1 MGHRFTINVDCWL
14 NHWSFG
20 LIMTDEKSFTEENTG
35 PKLRWYVVQAF
46 SGYEARVQK
55 TLIEHIQIHGL
66 EDKFG
71 QILVPTEEVVEMRA
85 GQKRKSAR
93 KFFPGYVLVEMAMDE
108 EAWHLV
114 KSVPR
119 VLGFIGGTSD
129 RPAPITQREADR
141 ILQRL
146 EDSTDK
152 PKPKTLFEVGEVI
165 RVIDGPFADF
175 NGVVEELD
183 YEKNRI
189 KVSVLIFGRSTPV
202 DLEFVQVEKG

>member
-1 MGHRFTINVDCWL
+1 M
-14 NHWSFG
+14 
-20 LIMTDEKSFTEENTG
+20 TEEITNTESTNEEEIVEVTSTEPTVSPEKTG

-46 SGYEARVQK
+46 SGYEGRVQK
-55 TLIEHIQIHGL
+55 TLLEHIQIHEL

-71 QILVPTEEVVEMRA
+71 QILVPTEEVIEMRA

-129 RPAPITQREADR
+129 RPAPITQKEADR

-152 PKPKTLFEVGEVI
+152 PKPKTLFEVGEVV

-202 DLEFVQVEKG
+202 DLEFGQVEKG

>member
-1 MGHRFTINVDCWL
+1 MSEEVTNV
-14 NHWSFG
+14 
-20 LIMTDEKSFTEENTG
+20 EENTSENK

-55 TLIEHIQIHGL
+55 TLLEHIQVHGL

-71 QILVPTEEVVEMRA
+71 QVLVPTEEVIDMRA

-108 EAWHLV
+108 QAWHLV

-119 VLGFIGGTSD
+119 VLGFIGGTTE
-129 RPAPITQREADR
+129 RPAPITQKEAER

-152 PKPKTLFEVGEVI
+152 PRPKTLFEPGEVV
-165 RVIDGPFADF
+165 RVVDGPFADF

-202 DLEFVQVEKG
+202 DLEFGQVEKSN

>member
-1 MGHRFTINVDCWL
+1 M
-14 NHWSFG
+14 
-20 LIMTDEKSFTEENTG
+20 TEENFNEDSVEKDTAET
-35 PKLRWYVVQAF
+35 PSTHKLRWYVVQAF

-55 TLIEHIQIHGL
+55 TLIEHIEINELQ
-66 EDKFG
+66 DKFG

-85 GQKRKSAR
+85 GQKRKSSR
-93 KFFPGYVLVEMAMDE
+93 KFFPGYVLVQMAMDE

-146 EDSTDK
+146 EETDK
-152 PKPKTLFEVGEVI
+152 PKPKTLFEPGEVI

-202 DLEFVQVEKG
+202 DLEFGQVEKG

>member
-1 MGHRFTINVDCWL
+1 M
-14 NHWSFG
+14 
-20 LIMTDEKSFTEENTG
+20 TEEITNTEEITSEESNK

-46 SGYEARVQK
+46 SGYEGRVQK
-55 TLIEHIQIHGL
+55 TLLEHIQIHGL